1 MKYSGLGRCLS
12 MYRQDSLH
20 VIRLIGRAWRHLYSL
35 RRANSS
41 HGGDAHLQ
49 AFVSGP
55 VRALRSR
62 DMGTVQA
69 NGHKMLTE
77 GERDYIM
84 KTPKFASPVFVG

>member
-1 MKYSGLGRCLS
+1 M
-12 MYRQDSLH
+12 
-20 VIRLIGRAWRHLYSL
+20 YSL
-35 RRANSS
+35 RRGNSS
-41 HGGDAHLQ
+41 HGADAHLQ

-55 VRALRSR
+55 ARALRSR

-84 KTPKFASPVFVG
+84 KTPKFASSSSLMCNTNRAECGSQGR